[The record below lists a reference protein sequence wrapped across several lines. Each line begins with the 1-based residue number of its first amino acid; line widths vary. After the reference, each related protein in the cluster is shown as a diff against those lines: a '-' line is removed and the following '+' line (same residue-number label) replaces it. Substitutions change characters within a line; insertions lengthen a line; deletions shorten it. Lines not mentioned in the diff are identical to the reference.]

1 MHVPQARSLLF
12 KTLKVKRRL
21 VATKDED
28 ATIAYNSQKSP
39 YRHGFGSVSKFHPKQ
54 TQVRRLTS
62 LQRNPY
68 LKRNDQSPS

>member
-39 YRHGFGSVSKFHPKQ
+39 YCHGFGSVSKFHPKQ